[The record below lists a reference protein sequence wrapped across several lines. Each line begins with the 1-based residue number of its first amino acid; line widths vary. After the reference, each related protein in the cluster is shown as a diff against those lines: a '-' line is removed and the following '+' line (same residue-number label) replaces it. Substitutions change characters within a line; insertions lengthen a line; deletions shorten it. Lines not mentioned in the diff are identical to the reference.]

1 MLQAQ
6 MLKSDLNL
14 KMFMNNTRLRTKACY
29 ISSKTSKRISMLIHF
44 PLAIPSPYSIVCS
57 PTVQDGPVHIHE
69 VMNPIL
75 MSKGPASIISLWGL
89 Y

>member
-44 PLAIPSPYSIVCS
+44 PLAIPS
-57 PTVQDGPVHIHE
+57 VQDGPVHIHE

-75 MSKGPASIISLWGL
+75 KMRMHS
-89 Y
+89 